1 MSHIAFHIENRVL
14 PRLQPG
20 AAVLPVNA
28 PAHHPEVIMLNHMLA
43 NPSKN

>member
-1 MSHIAFHIENRVL
+1 MSHIAFHIENCVL

>member
-20 AAVLPVNA
+20 TAILPVSA
-28 PAHHPEVIMLNHMLA
+28 PVHHPEVVMLNHMLA

>member
-1 MSHIAFHIENRVL
+1 MFHIAFCIENRVQ
-14 PRLQPG
+14 PRLRPG

-28 PAHHPEVIMLNHMLA
+28 PAHHPEVVMLNHMLA